1 MKQYYFEKMEQA
13 TLKLELARI
22 GYERKM
28 KVLAS
33 KLINEDISLHG
44 PIVEAISELHAVL
57 DEMVSEAKEYKARYQ
72 AEFEKENENVQNG

>member
-33 KLINEDISLHG
+33 KLINEDTSLHG

-57 DEMVSEAKEYKARYQ
+57 DEMVLEAKEYKAKYQ